1 MEMLPPRTLRQMA
14 ADEFTRRQAAAR
26 AKVAGRG
33 MLVAQAEAHLR
44 PWLAIACLC
53 GADLPGLAGP
63 LADYGA
69 SELLITPAEA
79 RVIAASAIC
88 PRATWVPI
96 LAAARNAALDRSAA
110 RDSRPEMLQ
119 SAQAL
124 SHICTALHWDA
135 NGHHVPPYRPLAA
148 AQAKNTERLAA

>member
-1 MEMLPPRTLRQMA
+1 MLR
-14 ADEFTRRQAAAR
+14 
-26 AKVAGRG
+26 
-33 MLVAQAEAHLR
+33 AQAEAHLR

-53 GADLPGLAGP
+53 GADLPDLAGL

-79 RVIAASAIC
+79 RVLAASAIC
-88 PRATWVPI
+88 PRAAWVPI
-96 LAAARNAALDRSAA
+96 LAAARNAALDRSARA
-110 RDSRPEMLQ
+110 DATPEMLQ

-135 NGHHVPPYRPLAA
+135 NGHHIPPYRPLAA
-148 AQAKNTERLAA
+148 AQAKNTERLAT